1 MKKLFISICLMV
13 SSQAFASSYE
23 LSTAPIR
30 TIDAVKLC
38 KGYFNNDPEAV
49 KVFNELKDTGAM
61 DVATVCTK
69 VQASGELDRPGPE
82 AVAISLMS
90 QFYEVKPD
98 TIKVTV
104 HHETSASANVTATAP
119 GGHSCVF
126 SMIPAPPGA
135 PAPNGWVVG
144 ATVCKPVV
152 SEAKK

>member
-1 MKKLFISICLMV
+1 MKKLIIAALLLA
-13 SSQAFASSYE
+13 SSQAFASSFE

-38 KGYFNNDPEAV
+38 KGYFKKDPDAV
-49 KVFNELKDTGAM
+49 KAFNELRDTGAL
-61 DVATVCTK
+61 DVAEACAK

-98 TIKVTV
+98 SVAVKV
-104 HHETSASANVTATAP
+104 HNETSTSANVTATAP

-126 SMIPAPPGA
+126 SMVPAPPGA
-135 PAPNGWVVG
+135 PAPNGWMVG
-144 ATVCKPVV
+144 ATVCEPR
-152 SEAKK
+152 

>member
-1 MKKLFISICLMV
+1 MKKLIVAALLLA
-13 SSQAFASSYE
+13 SSQAIASSFE

-38 KGYFNNDPEAV
+38 KGYFKKDPEAV
-49 KVFNELKDTGAM
+49 KVFNELRDTGAL
-61 DVATVCTK
+61 DVAATCAK

-98 TIKVTV
+98 SVAVKV

-126 SMIPAPPGA
+126 SMVPAPPGA
-135 PAPNGWVVG
+135 PAPNGWMVG
-144 ATVCKPVV
+144 ATVCEPR
-152 SEAKK
+152 